1 MAQASGTR
9 TEPKQ
14 APARRRRR
22 RGLEVGG
29 LVIGIVAGLGIA
41 LGWLISTRGQPP
53 RPVVYSTHPPVLRST
68 GAPGASAEPDPAALD
83 AEWAAYSNHSSCA
96 DWAGGDGV
104 SAIRLNSSQ
113 LAWFFSD
120 TYLGPAG
127 PTIGFS
133 HLSGFL
139 HNSVVVQTRTGPG
152 STFVT
157 LTGGGA
163 CTGLNGRP
171 GRRGPRGRGA
181 ADRIRRAGRPVLGG
195 GRPQDR
201 RHGRQVLQPLPGR
214 HHPVRAGRN
223 GDRHLRCQPARLGRP
238 WPTSTAGWPGR
249 T

>member
-1 MAQASGTR
+1 MAQASGTKTGPR
-9 TEPKQ
+9 HTP
-14 APARRRRR
+14 PVRRRR

-29 LVIGIVAGLGIA
+29 LVIGILAGVAIT

-53 RPVVYSTHPPVLRST
+53 RPVVFSTHPPCQVN
-68 GAPGASAEPDPAALD
+68 GAPAAPAEPDPAALN
-83 AEWAAYSNHSSCA
+83 AQWAAYSNHASCA

-127 PTIGFS
+127 TNTGFA

-139 HNSVVVQTRTGPG
+139 HNSVVVQTRSGTA

-163 CTGLNGRP
+163 CPGPGRP
-171 GRRGPRGRGA
+171 GDAAPVVGSPPTASGVS
-181 ADRIRRAGRPVLGG
+181 ADRYWEEDGIRTGSTIVKFYNHYLGG
-195 GRPQDR
+195 TVPYVPDGTVIATF
-201 RHGRQVLQPLPGR
+201 GVGKLGS
-214 HHPVRAGRN
+214 AG
-223 GDRHLRCQPARLGRP
+223 PA
-238 WPTSTAGWPGR
+238 AA
-249 T
+249 